1 MPKIGI
7 LGGTFDPIHNG
18 HIEMAK
24 AAKAA
29 LGLSE
34 VLFITGGN
42 PPHKKE
48 KKVTDAPVRHEM
60 VKMAISEE
68 ADFVAVDYEVK
79 KENYSYTAE
88 TLEHLKNQ
96 NPDDEYYFIVG
107 ADSLDYIDKWY
118 LPEKIFK
125 LSTVVAFSR
134 DDFEMSE
141 KARKLEVKFGGK
153 IIILDDKI
161 LDISSTEIRLLVDMN
176 EDISEF
182 VPQSV
187 REFIESEGL
196 YKGKFSQIREDVK
209 SVLEKSRY
217 IHTLGVAK
225 MCVRLAKI
233 YGVDIKKAYMAGI
246 LHDIAKNIPKDDMLR
261 LSREK
266 EVPLD
271 DFEWENPHLIHPKLG
286 SYIAREQFGVEDEDI
301 LNAISWHTLG
311 REGMSDLEK
320 IAYVADMIE
329 EGRNYPE
336 VEFLRSVAFKNLD
349 RAVYA
354 CIDATIEFNKGKKI
368 HPSAFGVLKY
378 YKDKVLNEEEG

>member
-48 KKVTDAPVRHEM
+48 KKITDAHIRHQM
-60 VKMAISEE
+60 VESAIKGIDGFC
-68 ADFVAVDYEVK
+68 AIDYEVK

-88 TLEHLKNQ
+88 TLEYLKNQ
-96 NPDDEYYFIVG
+96 TPENDFYFIVG
-107 ADSLDYIDKWY
+107 ADSLDYMEDWFE
-118 LPEKIFK
+118 PEKIFE
-125 LSTVVAFSR
+125 SATVVAFSR
-134 DDFEMSE
+134 NDFEIKS
-141 KARKLEVKFGGK
+141 KAKALEEKFGGK

-161 LDISSTEIRLLVDMN
+161 LDISSTEIRLLVDMD
-176 EDISEF
+176 EDISEL

-187 REFIESEGL
+187 REFIDSEGL

-209 SVLEKSRY
+209 DSLEEKRY
-217 IHTLGVAK
+217 IHTRGVAK
-225 MCVRLAKI
+225 MCVRLARL
-233 YGVDIKKAYMAGI
+233 YGVDIKKAYLAGL
-246 LHDIAKNIPKDDMLR
+246 LHDIAKNIPKEEILR
-261 LSREK
+261 QSREK
-266 EVPLD
+266 NVPLD
-271 DFEWENPHLIHPKLG
+271 DFEWENSHLIHPKLG
-286 SYIAREQFGVEDEDI
+286 SVICRERFGIDDDDI

-311 REGMSDLEK
+311 RVGMSDLEK
-320 IAYVADMIE
+320 IVYVSDMIE

-336 VEFLRSVAFKNLD
+336 VEFLRRVAFENLD
-349 RAVYA
+349 KAVYH
-354 CIDATIEFNKGKKI
+354 CIDATIKFNQGKKI
-368 HPSAFGVLKY
+368 HPSAYRVLEY
-378 YKDKVLNEEEG
+378 YKDKIGG

>member
-24 AAKAA
+24 AAK
-29 LGLSE
+29 LGLGLLE

-48 KKVTDAPVRHEM
+48 KKVTDAHIRHEM
-60 VKMAISEE
+60 VESAIKGIDGFR
-68 ADFVAVDYEVK
+68 AIDYEIK

-88 TLEHLKNQ
+88 TLKFLKNE
-96 NPDDEYYFIVG
+96 NPEDEYFFIVG

-118 LPEKIFK
+118 LPEEIFK
-125 LSTVVAFSR
+125 IATLVAFSR
-134 DDFEMSE
+134 NDFEIKK
-141 KARKLEVKFGGK
+141 KAKALEEKFGGK

-161 LDISSTEIRLLVDMN
+161 SDISSTGIRLLVDM
-176 EDISEF
+176 D
-182 VPQSV
+182 
-187 REFIESEGL
+187 
-196 YKGKFSQIREDVK
+196 EDVSGLVPK
-209 SVLEKSRY
+209 SCVEYIKTHRLYRDELSKIRIDVKKSLEEKRY

-225 MCVRLAKI
+225 MCVRLAKL
-233 YGVDIKKAYMAGI
+233 YGVDIKKAYLAGL
-246 LHDIAKNIPKDDMLR
+246 LHDIAKNIPKDEMLN

-266 EVPLD
+266 EVSLD

-286 SYIAREQFGVEDEDI
+286 AVISHERFGIEDPDI

-320 IAYVADMIE
+320 IVYVSDMIE
-329 EGRNYPE
+329 EGRCYPE
-336 VEFLRSVAFKNLD
+336 VEFLRRVAFENLD
-349 RAVYA
+349 KAVYH
-354 CIDATIEFNKGKKI
+354 CIDATIQFNKGKKI
-368 HPSAFGVLKY
+368 HPSAFSVRDF
-378 YKDKVLNEEEG
+378 YKDKVLN